1 MTAMVLH
8 DGGVDAPGADVARSK
23 AQVGRL
29 IAKLDAIAPELEAEA
44 EQNEEFGKLTDRTLE
59 LLREAEVPAM
69 LLPTEVGGLGMYPG
83 DALRVAERLAAI
95 DGTVGWIGGNW
106 STAGVVLSY
115 LDPPVSARMLENG
128 LPLFGISGAPSGK
141 AVPADG
147 GYRVTGSWQYGS
159 GDLQADYVFVGAMV
173 AGPDGPVMPPRILS
187 FGMPGS
193 DILPRG
199 NWDTLG
205 LRGTGSIDF
214 TVNDLFVP
222 DELAVNL
229 FTTPPLGGRPNSG
242 GMAAFLPFLH
252 SGFASGI
259 GRRILDDLV
268 ELAQVP
274 SSRGTRLAEN
284 SQFRTDLAHRE
295 ATYRSAR
302 ALLHETWAEVDAA
315 LAAGEQLTRR
325 HHTLLKLAMV
335 HLHEVVRE
343 VAVFAFNR
351 GSGATLR
358 AGALQRRIRDALAGC
373 QHLIV
378 QTNQYSDIAWELIGA
393 PDDLVWSP
401 IGLVQGP

>member
-1 MTAMVLH
+1 MTASVLSNE
-8 DGGVDAPGADVARSK
+8 GVDAPGSDVSRSK
-23 AQVGRL
+23 AQVARL
-29 IAKLDAIAPELEAEA
+29 LARLDAVAPALEAEA
-44 EQNEEFGKLTDRTLE
+44 EQNEQLGKLTDRTLA
-59 LLREAEVPAM
+59 LLREAEVPAI

-95 DGTVGWIGGNW
+95 DGAIGWIGGNW

-115 LDPPVSARMLENG
+115 FQPEVSARMLENG
-128 LPLFGISGAPSGK
+128 LPLFGLSGAPSGK
-141 AVPADG
+141 AVPVEG
-147 GYRVTGSWQYGS
+147 GYRLTGAWQYGS
-159 GDLQADYVFVGAMV
+159 GDLQADYIFCSAIVV
-173 AGPDGPVMPPRILS
+173 GPDGPSTPPQILS
-187 FGMPGS
+187 FGMRGS
-193 DILPRG
+193 DIASRG

-214 TVNDLFVP
+214 AVADLFVP
-222 DELAVNL
+222 DEMAVNL

-252 SGFASGI
+252 SGFALGI
-259 GRRILDDLV
+259 GRRILDELI

-274 SSRGTRLAEN
+274 SSRGTRLADTA
-284 SQFRTDLAHRE
+284 QFRTDLAHRE
-295 ATYRSAR
+295 AAYRSAR
-302 ALLHETWAEVDAA
+302 ALVHETWGEVDAR
-315 LAAGEQLTRR
+315 LAAGEALTRR
-325 HHTLLKLAMV
+325 DHTLLKLAMV

-351 GSGATLR
+351 GSGTTLR

-393 PDDLVWSP
+393 PEDLVWSP
-401 IGLVQGP
+401 IGLVQGH